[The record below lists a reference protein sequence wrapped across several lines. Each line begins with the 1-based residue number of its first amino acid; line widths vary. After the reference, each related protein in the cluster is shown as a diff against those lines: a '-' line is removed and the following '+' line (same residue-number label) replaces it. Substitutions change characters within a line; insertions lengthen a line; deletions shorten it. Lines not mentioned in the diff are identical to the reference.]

1 MAIFHNNNDSQIVK
15 ELSPDLKSIESL

>member
-1 MAIFHNNNDSQIVK
+1 MIHKAQIVK